1 MTTFSLITRN
11 TLYQSLGKA
20 VSIFASL
27 FTTAILTRHL
37 GQSGYGQYTL
47 ISAVIIFFS
56 TLTDWGT
63 GFIATRLASQKKFS
77 EPQIYGNLLIL
88 RIMASIVGAVV
99 MIVLG
104 IFQIVNLPIP
114 LIFLGSLVIFALAV
128 RNAMQI
134 IFQVHL
140 KLQYGAIVE
149 AASGLGFFL
158 ITVWAV
164 TQTALTPATVVFYLL
179 ISSALAGIIA
189 IYFAKKLSPISYNLN
204 HKLIS
209 HLLKESAPMGA
220 LLVVFS
226 IYNRLDSFILQH
238 YQGDQAVG
246 IYGLAYKV
254 HDNLVMGAAFFM
266 NAMYPLIAKSK
277 IKHQISK
284 TQIKDKKELAGNL
297 KLETRN
303 LFSTSF
309 HFLTIVGLF
318 ISVIFFLF
326 AKPVIFILAGPDYL
340 IAVDLLRILM
350 IATFIAYL
358 NHLTGYTLAAIG
370 LQRVSLTIAVTALA
384 INLTLNFIF
393 VPIYS
398 YYASA
403 WITIVTE
410 AIVLIFSLV
419 YLIKIQHLTP
429 RLLALPSTLKNLLS
443 NRRQLF

>member
-1 MTTFSLITRN
+1 
-11 TLYQSLGKA
+11 
-20 VSIFASL
+20 
-27 FTTAILTRHL
+27 
-37 GQSGYGQYTL
+37 
-47 ISAVIIFFS
+47 
-56 TLTDWGT
+56 
-63 GFIATRLASQKKFS
+63 
-77 EPQIYGNLLIL
+77 
-88 RIMASIVGAVV
+88 
-99 MIVLG
+99 
-104 IFQIVNLPIP
+104 
-114 LIFLGSLVIFALAV
+114 
-128 RNAMQI
+128 
-134 IFQVHL
+134 
-140 KLQYGAIVE
+140 
-149 AASGLGFFL
+149 
-158 ITVWAV
+158 
-164 TQTALTPATVVFYLL
+164 
-179 ISSALAGIIA
+179 
-189 IYFAKKLSPISYNLN
+189 
-204 HKLIS
+204 
-209 HLLKESAPMGA
+209 
-220 LLVVFS
+220 
-226 IYNRLDSFILQH
+226 
-238 YQGDQAVG
+238 
-246 IYGLAYKV
+246 
-254 HDNLVMGAAFFM
+254 MGAAFFM